1 MRVARYLALLAVLS
15 TGCSSLPPVAE
26 RGLYVDARQV
36 VASAER
42 LDWVVDRLEVDA
54 IRPEIMR
61 SACRTPRPARRAL
74 REWLGEQIA
83 RLDGPS
89 VALHAL
95 HGEDAP
101 RLAKVQHL
109 ERVALLLDAAER
121 RVGECPYW
129 LEPSDDFAGVHA
141 DAYRWLLLAETMP
154 SLQVLLTEGVD
165 TRIGGAGLGRFMV
178 GRGISHRLTV
188 AAGFEMGLASV
199 IQLDDEDSS
208 IQVTPAF
215 AVGLPVLLRWHDG
228 PLRADIGG
236 SLTAR
241 SPDASFDDAR
251 YGVRWSLGAGVSTL
265 RVLGVQPYVM
275 LWTGHEYQFASDG
288 EPGQHGIR
296 LGTRVG
302 FNWDP

>member
-15 TGCSSLPPVAE
+15 TGCSSLPPPAE

-42 LDWVVDRLEVDA
+42 VDWVVDRLEVEA

-61 SACRTPRPARRAL
+61 STCRTPRPARRAL

-83 RLDGPS
+83 TLGGPS
-89 VALHAL
+89 VTLFAL
-95 HGEDAP
+95 HGGDAP
-101 RLAKVQHL
+101 KLSKVQHL
-109 ERVALLLDAAER
+109 ERVAQLLDAAEL

-129 LEPSDDFAGVHA
+129 LEPGDDFAGVHA
-141 DAYRWLLLAETMP
+141 DAHRWVLLAETMP
-154 SLQVLLTEGVD
+154 SFQLLLAEGVD
-165 TRIGGAGLGRFMV
+165 TRIGGAGLGRILL
-178 GRGISHRLTV
+178 GRGIDHRLTL

-199 IQLDDEDSS
+199 IQIDEQDSS
-208 IQVTPAF
+208 LQVTPAF
-215 AVGLPVLLRWHDG
+215 ALGIPVLLRWHDG
-228 PLRADIGG
+228 PLRADLGAA
-236 SLTAR
+236 LTGR
-241 SPDASFDDAR
+241 SADADFSDPR
-251 YGVRWSLGAGVSTL
+251 YGVRWSVAIGVATL

-275 LWTGHEYQFASDG
+275 LWTGHEYQFAADG
-288 EPGQHGIR
+288 EPAQHGIR